1 MRLPDYVYI
10 GYLVIL
16 LIDLGGCIYE
26 HNKND

>member
-1 MRLPDYVYI
+1 MIPDYVYI

-26 HNKND
+26 HHKNG